1 MRSSFRGPRQITI
14 WLLMAI
20 LVACVVPAS
29 AQNKRLTIYSPQ
41 TAYSVDVLPQNGVD
55 YVGLVDALEPLGHVE
70 SHIEGDHL
78 RLKFNNADCDFQN
91 GNTQAQVRNAKL
103 DLGAF
108 FLIQNQHG
116 YVPLASVPNLLRR
129 LTGQP
134 NEFHAAARRLFL
146 GVKPT
151 PFKAE
156 LQHNPSRLVL
166 TFPAP
171 VAPSVIAT
179 SGRVRLLFSHEPVI
193 GTGNESATYGDALIS
208 STSSRE
214 INGAFEFI
222 ANVTQPATAN
232 VTDGGRQIVIS
243 AASPNAAAAQT
254 APKQPETPLPP
265 PHFDHPAPA
274 KSKFL
279 VVIDPA
285 HGGTDNGDA
294 ITPDLAEK
302 NVTLALARRLA
313 RDLETR
319 GIQSTLLRTSDVA
332 ISLDQR
338 ANAANTARP
347 AVYVALHASSQGSG
361 VRVYSSMLT
370 VPTPPPDRHGF
381 LPWETAQAAW
391 LDVSNSLVS
400 AVDAACTSKSLPV
413 RSSPAPVRPLNNI
426 AAPAFAVEIAPPA
439 DMPAAGVNSGKYQD
453 AISNA
458 IAQAIAD
465 SRSRLEAQR

>member
-1 MRSSFRGPRQITI
+1 MPSSSRVLRLAAL
-14 WLLMAI
+14 WLAAFL
-20 LVACVVPAS
+20 LGSVLPAH
-29 AQNKRLTIYSPQ
+29 AQKRLTIYSAQ
-41 TAYSVDVLPQNGVD
+41 TAYSVDVLQQNNTD
-55 YVGLVDALEPLGHVE
+55 YVGLVDVLEPLGRVE
-70 SHIEGDHL
+70 SQIEGDHL
-78 RLKFNNADCDFQN
+78 RLKFNSTDCDFQN
-91 GNTQAQVRNAKL
+91 GNTQAHVRNANFE
-103 DLGAF
+103 LGAF
-108 FLIQNQHG
+108 FLSLNQHG
-116 YVPLASVPNLLRR
+116 YIPLSSVPNLLRR

-134 NEFHAAARRLFL
+134 IEIHAAARRLFL

-166 TFPAP
+166 TFASP

-179 SGRVRLLFSHEPVI
+179 SGRIRLLFSHESII
-193 GTGNESATYGDALIS
+193 GTGNESTAYGDPLIV

-214 INGAFEFI
+214 INGAFEFT
-222 ANVTQPATAN
+222 ANVAQPATVN
-232 VTDGGRQIVIS
+232 VADGGRLITIS
-243 AASPNAAAAQT
+243 AASPNATAQP
-254 APKQPETPLPP
+254 APQRQPETPLPP
-265 PHFDHPAPA
+265 PHFDHPAPP
-274 KSKFL
+274 KSRFL

-319 GIQSTLLRTSDVA
+319 GIASTLLRTGDVA

-338 ANAANTARP
+338 ANSANTARP
-347 AVYVALHASSQGSG
+347 AVYVALHASGEGTG

-370 VPTPPPDRHGF
+370 VPTPPPDRHSF

-391 LDVSNSLVS
+391 LDVSNSVVA
-400 AVDAACTSKSLPV
+400 AVDAACTAKSLPV
-413 RSSPAPVRPLNNI
+413 RSSPAPARPLNNI
-426 AAPAFAVEIAPPA
+426 AAPAIAVEIAPPA
-439 DMPAAGVNSGKYQD
+439 DMPPSGVNSGKYQD
-453 AISNA
+453 VISNA

-465 SRSRLEAQR
+465 LRARLEAAQ